1 MDAIMYT
8 CNFQTDLISTKFSEK
23 MVNLM
28 VFKEYRSL
36 CNILLLMTL
45 AIRIPVANFRH
56 LNSYMDMHFSIVSF
70 FCADKQKT
78 CNDGNH

>member
-1 MDAIMYT
+1 
-8 CNFQTDLISTKFSEK
+8 

-28 VFKEYRSL
+28 VFREYRCL

-45 AIRIPVANFRH
+45 AISIPVANYHH

-70 FCADKQKT
+70 FSADKQT
-78 CNDGNH
+78 NLMMEYINV